1 MSSPH
6 HSLPKVIR
14 QWLRMSRVE
23 WRLAVESSRSR
34 MALLIAVLVPA
45 LYLLIYLSGV
55 WNPTSYTQSL
65 KVGLVDQDRGH
76 SYRNLHVNIGQEL
89 TNRLFQKK
97 IFGFIHIES
106 PELARAMVRRN
117 ELAFAVIIPS
127 DFSSQALPGL
137 SANEGLLEIYTSAGN
152 NYQTHLMAKKFA
164 VDLDTEL
171 NQTLN
176 EQRWKFVLSS
186 PEANEDWQQLRT
198 ALAQIN
204 EGSKTLSRGLSEAA
218 KASNRLQ
225 SGSIRLSDEVVRLTN
240 GAQQMGQALRT
251 IESSLPPAEDVRRLR
266 LGAIELATAHS
277 ELDKGLTQLSAGS
290 QQLVSG
296 LKGFRQ
302 SQENTFWGLSTLNE
316 WIVPFDTGLNEL
328 NTGLQKA
335 HESQLQMK
343 AGSEKLS
350 ESVSAVAFGIRDLRA
365 NLRQG
370 NAKLPEPT
378 QLNQL
383 GASAQEW
390 ASAQKQLDQGLKQLH
405 EGGVYLNSST
415 DWLLSKLPSQIRLIE
430 GSPEGLAHS
439 VASEIKIVAP
449 VNHLGAALIPNIIP
463 LALWLGSGVAL
474 FLIRGRHAPSFAHSY
489 ASWVKCLG
497 KATVPAL
504 VVTLQSALVV
514 LLLMFGF
521 DVEFNNLLAEILMV
535 IVTANAFMLVFL
547 MFVQWGGDL
556 GKALAMLFLAL
567 QLSAS
572 GGIVPIELSGQFYAV
587 LSPWLPMTW
596 VVQGLKATQFGAFE
610 GNWHQPILLTL
621 LLGLACSALAST
633 AAKWLYCSIRELK
646 PSLDL

>member
-1 MSSPH
+1 MPIRR
-6 HSLPKVIR
+6 HSLPQVVR
-14 QWLRMSRVE
+14 QWLRLSRLE
-23 WRLAVESSRSR
+23 WRLAADTHRSR
-34 MALLIAVLVPA
+34 LALVVAALVPA

-76 SYRNLHVNIGQEL
+76 SYRNVHVNIGEEL

-97 IFGFIHIES
+97 TFGFIHVES

-117 ELAFAVIIPS
+117 DLAFAVIIPT

-176 EQRWKFVLSS
+176 EQRWKFVLTS
-186 PEANEDWQQLRT
+186 PEANEDWQQLRS

-204 EGSKTLSRGLSEAA
+204 QGSKTLSHGLSEAA

-225 SGSIRLSDEVVRLTN
+225 SSSARLGDEVVRLAN

-251 IESSLPPAEDVRRLR
+251 VESSLPPADDVRRLR
-266 LGAIELATAHS
+266 QGAVELAAAHA
-277 ELDKGLTQLSAGS
+277 ELDKGLGQLSAGS
-290 QQLVSG
+290 QQLVTG

-302 SQENTFWGLSTLNE
+302 NQENSFWVGPSLSE

-328 NTGLQKA
+328 NSGLQKA

-350 ESVSAVAFGIRDLRA
+350 ESVTAVAYGIRELRS
-365 NLRQG
+365 NLRQ
-370 NAKLPEPT
+370 NNSKLPEAS

-383 GASAQEW
+383 GASAQEL
-390 ASAQKQLDQGLKQLH
+390 AQAQKQLDQGLRQLQ
-405 EGGVYLNSST
+405 EGGVYLKSST
-415 DWLLSKLPSQIRLIE
+415 DWLVSKLPSQFRLIE

-439 VASEIKIVAP
+439 VASEVKVVAP

-463 LALWLGSGVAL
+463 LAIWLGSGVAL
-474 FLIRGRHAPSFAHSY
+474 FLIRGRHVPLFARAY

-497 KATVPAL
+497 KATIPAL
-504 VVTLQSALVV
+504 VVTLQSLLVV
-514 LLLMFGF
+514 LLLWLGF
-521 DVEFNNLLAEILMV
+521 DVEFKQWLAEILM
-535 IVTANAFMLVFL
+535 IVMAANAFMLVFL
-547 MFVQWGGDL
+547 LFVLWGGDV

-587 LSPWLPMTW
+587 VSPWLPMTW

-610 GNWHQPILLTL
+610 SNWLQPFMLTL
-621 LLGLACSALAST
+621 ALGLTCMVLSAHV
-633 AAKWLYCSIRELK
+633 AKWRYGLMRELK
-646 PSLDL
+646 PSLDI